1 MDIAIRLCRMRDGL
15 LPRELSVCT
24 FPTAQNL
31 SVSLMRNGLPFGV
44 LPVCTFPTGAHLSD
58 RCAPFRPVRTFPT
71 GQVPRTDW
79 LVHGEE
85 DAPDAEADAN
95 GRAHGVFRRLGRT
108 EEIAPR
114 RSCGF
119 VSAKG
124 KNAG

>member
-58 RCAPFRPVRTFPT
+58 RCAPFRPVKFLGQIGLCMERRMPQMQKPT
-71 GQVPRTDW
+71 PT
-79 LVHGEE
+79 
-85 DAPDAEADAN
+85 AEPMAYFGDSVELK
-95 GRAHGVFRRLGRT
+95 R
-108 EEIAPR
+108 
-114 RSCGF
+114 
-119 VSAKG
+119 
-124 KNAG
+124 